1 MTVSTSQPRA
11 VKLKGLKKAYLI
23 FAFGFGFSGFQLLLL
38 MIHVTGFGYAS
49 RIITVPFRMGFLA
62 FSLVLILY
70 GISARSFSRLGALW
84 IPFLIFWFLYFLRI
98 AMDGYLFHVPLGHP
112 PIEYVQKAVG
122 VVFIPCF
129 IFLMRLGYREN
140 ALALKAFWTV
150 HIVCLVFALIFYKD
164 FIGVSYRSLRY
175 SSIDT
180 STIMSSINLSYI
192 GAVAAVVSFQLLLM
206 EFTYLKRTGRLLF
219 LSVTLFGGMVVII
232 FASTRSALIAW
243 VFTSVVII
251 FKSGSKR
258 YKVQQA
264 FIIAG
269 SILVIG
275 IVSYALMEKMGSGMA
290 SRYKTLGRQIAA
302 GDSDAGSGRL
312 VIYRNAFEQILQEP
326 LLGSGLEE
334 RHCRHYPH
342 NHVLEAFMATGFIG
356 GVCFIILCWT
366 ALKKSFLI
374 LHKNKTYGWI
384 ACYFL
389 VFFTRGLFSSSIID
403 SNLWYSM
410 MAVYSVPIHKKG

>member
-1 MTVSTSQPRA
+1 MTVSTSQTCA

-38 MIHVTGFGYAS
+38 VLHGTGFGYAS
-49 RIITVPFRMGFLA
+49 RIITVPYRMGFLA

-98 AMDGYLFHVPLGHP
+98 TMDGYLFHVPLGHP
-112 PIEYVQKAVG
+112 PIEYVQKSVG

-129 IFLMRLGYREN
+129 LFLMRLGYREN

-150 HIVCLVFALIFYKD
+150 HIVCLVFALVSYQD
-164 FIGVSYRSLRY
+164 FIGMSYRSLRY
-175 SSIDT
+175 SSIDA
-180 STIMSSINLSYI
+180 STLMSSINLSYI

-219 LSVTLFGGMVVII
+219 LSVTLFGGMVVTI
-232 FASTRSALIAW
+232 FGSTRSALIAW

-258 YKVQQA
+258 HKVRQA
-264 FIIAG
+264 LIVAG
-269 SILVIG
+269 SVLAIG
-275 IVSYALMEKMGSGMA
+275 IVSYALMEKIGSGMVG
-290 SRYKTLGRQIAA
+290 RYKTLGRQIAV
-302 GDSDAGSGRL
+302 GDPDAGSGRL
-312 VIYRNAFEQILQEP
+312 TIYRNVFEQILQEP

-334 RHCRHYPH
+334 RHSRTYPH

-356 GVCFIILCWT
+356 GVCFVILCWT

-374 LHKNKTYGWI
+374 LHKYKTYGWI

-389 VFFTRGLFSSSIID
+389 VIFMRGFFSSSIID
-403 SNLWYSM
+403 PDLWYSM
-410 MAVYSVPIHKKG
+410 VAIHSVPTHKKG